1 MKRFIL
7 SILLAL
13 VLPVG
18 LVRAATLQLTPSAS
32 SFGVGDLVTL
42 TVSVNTGGVA
52 INAVEG
58 TIKFPTD
65 LLEVVSI
72 NKDRSILPLW
82 VEGPSFSNAA
92 GEVIFNGG
100 IPNPGYSGQT
110 GQVLTIIFRAKQSGS
125 ASIVTASSAVR
136 ANDGQGTDVLTNDP
150 APITVA
156 LGSGTTVPAVTPVV
170 ASWPVIASPAV
181 PATPKIVSKTHPDSA
196 TWYSAPVAEL
206 TWTVPAGV
214 TAAQTLLGS
223 FPNSVPYVNYQP
235 AIASK
240 TLKDLTDG
248 TWYFH
253 LRFQN
258 SAGWGGIAHFPIK
271 IDLTPPKNLRAL
283 ASYNTIERAID
294 FKLAAEDATSG
305 IAEYQIAVG
314 ADAPV
319 KVAAESVKDGAYRL
333 AFNKPGQHE
342 VVVRVIDRAG
352 NTAESELALEVP
364 LDPAPTLDFVPTS
377 VPANQEFTVTGR
389 GVGAGAS
396 VSILAEFE
404 GSLRRPV
411 TVVAD
416 DAGAFSWTGDLDRA
430 GRWQISAEVIGPSG
444 PLSARSAASTIEIT
458 DSVVAQYGPWVMK
471 YLSIIVPVVGSCLLL
486 VFVVYVLWY
495 GISVYRYRVRRR
507 ARVARDGIH
516 RAFGLVKEDLTAHLS
531 LLQSARS
538 DRPLSK
544 EQEVVVAELERNID
558 ALEKYV
564 AKQIERIEKGK

>member
-1 MKRFIL
+1 MKKFLLIL
-7 SILLAL
+7 WLLLLAPL
-13 VLPVG
+13 SVAW
-18 LVRAATLQLTPSAS
+18 AATLQLATSAS

-42 TVSVNTGGVA
+42 TVTVNTGGAA

-58 TIKFPTD
+58 TLKFPTD

-82 VEGPSFSNAA
+82 VEGPSFSNTA
-92 GEVIFNGG
+92 GEIVFNGG
-100 IPNPGYSGQT
+100 IPNPGYSGLT
-110 GQVLTIIFRAKQSGS
+110 GQVLTVIFRAKQSGS

-136 ANDGQGTDVLTNDP
+136 ANDGQGTDVLTVDP
-150 APITVA
+150 APVTVA
-156 LGSGTTVPAVTPVV
+156 LGSGTTVPLVTP
-170 ASWPVIASPAV
+170 IATAVPIISLPAV
-181 PATPKIVSKTHPDSA
+181 PATPKIVSKTHPSSSD
-196 TWYSAPVAEL
+196 WYSATVAEL
-206 TWTVPAGV
+206 TWSVPSGV

-258 SAGWGGIAHFPIK
+258 AAGWGGIAHFPIK
-271 IDLTPPKNLRAL
+271 IDTTAPKNLRAL
-283 ASYNTIERAID
+283 ATYNAAERAID
-294 FKLAAEDATSG
+294 LNLSAEDTTSG
-305 IAEYQIAVG
+305 IAEYQISVG
-314 ADAPV
+314 SDAPV
-319 KVAAESVKDGAYRL
+319 QVAAEALKAGAYRL

-342 VVVRVIDRAG
+342 VIVRVIDRAG
-352 NTAESELALEVP
+352 NAAESELALEVP

-416 DAGAFSWTGDLDRA
+416 DAGAFTWTGALDRA
-430 GRWQISAEVIGPSG
+430 GHWQISAEVIGPSG
-444 PLSARSAASTIEIT
+444 PLSARSVPMPVEIT
-458 DSVVAQYGPWVMK
+458 DSVVARYGPWVMK
-471 YLSIIVPVVGSCLLL
+471 YLSIIIPVVGSCLLL

-538 DRPLSK
+538 DRSLSK
-544 EQEVVVAELERNID
+544 DQEVVVAELERNID